1 MEDVELPSLPSIQ
14 PNLDYD
20 SGIETSE
27 GYTEQDEVDEVSSI
41 MNITNGRQL
50 LIPLGKQ
57 PITRISPPAA
67 APIPLHPALDS
78 PAPPAKTLPTCLI
91 VPVPQH
97 HTICPTEHVEWS
109 VMTTPRPLLPDTWAS
124 PAVAATPVDLAV
136 TGPTSS
142 IHQARCRSA
151 FQMGVAVMD

>member
-50 LIPLGKQ
+50 LIPLGK
-57 PITRISPPAA
+57 
-67 APIPLHPALDS
+67 
-78 PAPPAKTLPTCLI
+78 
-91 VPVPQH
+91 
-97 HTICPTEHVEWS
+97 
-109 VMTTPRPLLPDTWAS
+109 
-124 PAVAATPVDLAV
+124 
-136 TGPTSS
+136 
-142 IHQARCRSA
+142 
-151 FQMGVAVMD
+151 